1 MSDQLVDMKIGQVLS
16 NEDQRM
22 MAMFREQLLIVFVKR
37 LGGKITIP
45 VWETDNTGQDI
56 MVMEVD
62 PQAKTFTFEVRKKT

>member
-45 VWETDNTGQDI
+45 V
-56 MVMEVD
+56 
-62 PQAKTFTFEVRKKT
+62 